1 MALALMP
8 LDKVLSSFEDVKSSA
23 RSLFNSKTS
32 ELLQY
37 FERTWLSD
45 IELWNLYG
53 FDSCTNNTC
62 EGIKYHYL
70 RNYLSFSNFRVS

>member
-1 MALALMP
+1 MALVLMV

-23 RSLFNSKTS
+23 RSLFQSQMS
-32 ELLQY
+32 DLLQY

-53 FDSCTNNTC
+53 LDSRTYNTC
-62 EGIKYHYL
+62 EGTKYHL
-70 RNYLSFSNFRVS
+70 AIIIFLFQI